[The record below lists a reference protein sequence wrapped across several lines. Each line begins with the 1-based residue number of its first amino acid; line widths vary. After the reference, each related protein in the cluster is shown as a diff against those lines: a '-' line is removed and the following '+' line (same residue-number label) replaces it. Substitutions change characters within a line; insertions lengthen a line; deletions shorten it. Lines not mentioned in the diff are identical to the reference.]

1 MKRKQQKFLKAQFR
15 ASGRKY
21 SPTSLEEWK
30 MSRVRL
36 TRIVILTNFGSI
48 CRNLGN
54 IFQFCGLYTNSWW
67 PWFAMKWTQQNFLN
81 AHLRASGPKYS
92 PLHFLKDWK
101 NSRDRLARIVI
112 FTNSCSISRNLG
124 DIFQSRRLWTNSWS
138 SWFAVKWA
146 RQKFLNA
153 HFRASW
159 PKYSPTSL

>member
-1 MKRKQQKFLKAQFR
+1 MDRAKYFKRSPSSFWAE
-15 ASGRKY
+15 Y
-21 SPTSLEEWK
+21 SPTSLKAWK
-30 MSRVRL
+30 SSRDRL
-36 TRIVILTNFGSI
+36 TTIVILTNFGLI
-48 CRNLGN
+48 FRNLGN
-54 IFQFCGLYTNSWW
+54 IFQSQELYTNSWW